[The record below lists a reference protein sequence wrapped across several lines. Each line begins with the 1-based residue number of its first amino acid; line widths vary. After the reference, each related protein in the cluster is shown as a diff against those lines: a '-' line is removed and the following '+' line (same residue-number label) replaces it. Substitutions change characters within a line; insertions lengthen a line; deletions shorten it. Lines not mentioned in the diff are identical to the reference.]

1 MRKTRILTEMMT
13 GNRNGKISRDMTVL
27 KIHKIR
33 KQPRTNLEI
42 AVNKISRNGRKNS
55 SDRTRNGSRNSRDSR
70 MNG

>member
-1 MRKTRILTEMMT
+1 
-13 GNRNGKISRDMTVL
+13 MTVL

-42 AVNKISRNGRKNS
+42 AVNKISRNGRKNN